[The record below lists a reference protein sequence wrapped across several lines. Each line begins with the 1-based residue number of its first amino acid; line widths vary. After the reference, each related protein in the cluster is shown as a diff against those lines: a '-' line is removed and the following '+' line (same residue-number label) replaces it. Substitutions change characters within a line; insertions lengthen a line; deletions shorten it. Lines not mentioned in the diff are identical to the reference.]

1 MRAIG
6 SSATYHAAPIHV
18 RRRVTRVHS
27 ANVRA
32 KRYCITV
39 WIHFL
44 IVKVIGPLHVSA
56 ELRIIFVRRQHKRC
70 AAAPAAHELCCDE
83 LLLLRRLSM
92 LSKKIAERAH
102 MLLQAPIGHVA
113 AIPR

>member
-1 MRAIG
+1 M
-6 SSATYHAAPIHV
+6 
-18 RRRVTRVHS
+18 RRRFIFAAVSRGFIRRMCAPSGT
-27 ANVRA
+27 A
-32 KRYCITV
+32 TV
-39 WIHFL
+39 WVHFL

-113 AIPR
+113 PIPR

>member
-1 MRAIG
+1 MR
-6 SSATYHAAPIHV
+6 TM
-18 RRRVTRVHS
+18 
-27 ANVRA
+27 
-32 KRYCITV
+32 RYCITV
-39 WIHFL
+39 WFNFL
-44 IVKVIGPLHVSA
+44 IVKVIDQLHVSA
-56 ELRIIFVRRQHKRC
+56 ELRSIFVRRQHKRC

-113 AIPR
+113 AIPPYDCLSRPGRYRPFLVRTS